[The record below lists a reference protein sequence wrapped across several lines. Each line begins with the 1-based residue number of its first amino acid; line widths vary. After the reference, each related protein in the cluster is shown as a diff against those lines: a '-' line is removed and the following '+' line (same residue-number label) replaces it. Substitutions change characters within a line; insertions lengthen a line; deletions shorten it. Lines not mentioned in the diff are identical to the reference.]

1 MFSIKNTNFYI
12 PIFIWGVCLLVVLV
26 VLGGCNFLDSSNDEP
41 KEEDEPENE
50 YTFKINGEEWPTVSP
65 EAEKG

>member
-12 PIFIWGVCLLVVLV
+12 PIFIWGVCLLV